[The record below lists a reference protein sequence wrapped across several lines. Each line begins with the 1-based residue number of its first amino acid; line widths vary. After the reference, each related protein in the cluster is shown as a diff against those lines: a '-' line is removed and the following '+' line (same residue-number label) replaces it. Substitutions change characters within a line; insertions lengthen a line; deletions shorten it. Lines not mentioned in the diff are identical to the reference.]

1 MCQIDNWLQFAYV
14 TNLLV
19 RKHNYIKER
28 IAKGESIEYISVR
41 NPMVWAE
48 RNVSSQRNFCYR
60 VITVLFRNT
69 SLFFLRIRFLLCLLA
84 LSVEKARILYE
95 IYRRVFTFVFH
106 FSA

>member
-14 TNLLV
+14 ANLLV

-60 VITVLFRNT
+60 VIAVLFRNT
-69 SLFFLRIRFLLCLLA
+69 SLFFPENTVS
-84 LSVEKARILYE
+84 SVPTGSVCWESQN
-95 IYRRVFTFVFH
+95 FV
-106 FSA
+106 